1 MKKNIGKTQQTRPTV
16 GAYSQEVAKA
26 IYDKVLRGQS
36 DNGVPFQDSSLPDP
50 EEILLV
56 QMRETL
62 PPYDFW
68 RATNPSTGDYYTS
81 SDYSGMIGTDYSLAK
96 QIAPVYATACGIVHT
111 GTYSGDLFGSV
122 VEVCTIESD
131 DEPYE
136 LYYNV
141 FNRDPNIF
149 AMKGDWVYIK
159 MVDGEYTIVAGA
171 RNELEGITMNSA
183 DASTDILQS
192 STAANYSEVRLI
204 YRDVDDPSA
213 SCKLTAWSEA
223 VPNLYESLD
232 IDEYVHVRI
241 KRVNGVWQYTSIGCE
256 ELASQN
262 SSIDSEPYGEFD
274 GRSRWNEVKSEFNNY
289 YTGDMND
296 EGN

>member
-1 MKKNIGKTQQTRPTV
+1 
-16 GAYSQEVAKA
+16 
-26 IYDKVLRGQS
+26 
-36 DNGVPFQDSSLPDP
+36 
-50 EEILLV
+50 
-56 QMRETL
+56 
-62 PPYDFW
+62 
-68 RATNPSTGDYYTS
+68 
-81 SDYSGMIGTDYSLAK
+81 
-96 QIAPVYATACGIVHT
+96 
-111 GTYSGDLFGSV
+111 
-122 VEVCTIESD
+122 
-131 DEPYE
+131 
-136 LYYNV
+136 
-141 FNRDPNIF
+141 
-149 AMKGDWVYIK
+149 